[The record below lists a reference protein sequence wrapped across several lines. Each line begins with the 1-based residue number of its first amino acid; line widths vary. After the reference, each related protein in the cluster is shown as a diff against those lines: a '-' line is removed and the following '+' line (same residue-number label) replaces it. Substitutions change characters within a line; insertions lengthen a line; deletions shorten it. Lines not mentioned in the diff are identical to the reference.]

1 MKLLHNLQGQLS
13 QSQCHVFIFSLGVD
27 REEDDVPAQEFL
39 TLGAFLGFS
48 PIYSFTITLLT
59 QFVLSCCFKEKS

>member
-13 QSQCHVFIFSLGVD
+13 QSQCYVFVFSLRVD

-48 PIYSFTITLLT
+48 P
-59 QFVLSCCFKEKS
+59 VLQ